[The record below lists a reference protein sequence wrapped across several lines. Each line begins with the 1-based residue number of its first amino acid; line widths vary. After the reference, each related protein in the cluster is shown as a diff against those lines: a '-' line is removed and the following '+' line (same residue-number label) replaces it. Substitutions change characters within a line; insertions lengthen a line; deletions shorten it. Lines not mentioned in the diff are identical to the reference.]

1 MGLLFYIVAHIWKT
15 GGYFFPL
22 LYICLLCYEVLLPW
36 NFHSPGFDVRA
47 PQDPPNMKKSKK
59 IHILGLNLKIS
70 YQIASLFDMHIV
82 MSAPQINIPT
92 LIWQNMI

>member
-1 MGLLFYIVAHIWKT
+1 MKNWWL
-15 GGYFFPL
+15 FFPL

-47 PQDPPNMKKSKK
+47 PMTPQIWKK
-59 IHILGLNLKIS
+59 IIFVFHILGLNLKSS

-82 MSAPQINIPT
+82 MGERIAGKQDRPSLIIEHPLRAPK
-92 LIWQNMI
+92 